1 MTRGTRALVACSLAA
16 IAAAAVAAT
25 PTGKT
30 AATGKVSA
38 TATPAPTASAPAPA
52 AAPVEFTG
60 TFLAG
65 TTYLAEMVY
74 DARVLKTWRPVKDVQ
89 PGANVAWTVA
99 WTNLEQFPALKTP
112 ATQARQQRFR
122 FRVVKTD
129 IVSGSPQ
136 LPWMATYRCEVLA
149 AEPMTA
155 LAPHQ
160 QQPPVA
166 RRH

>member
-38 TATPAPTASAPAPA
+38 TATPAPTASAPAAA

-89 PGANVAWTVA
+89 PGPNTAWSVA
-99 WTNLEQFPALKTP
+99 WTNLDQFPALKT
-112 ATQARQQRFR
+112 ASAQAKHQRFR
-122 FRVVKTD
+122 FRVTKADV
-129 IVSGSPQ
+129 VSGSPQ
-136 LPWMATYRCEVLA
+136 LPWMATYHCEVLA
-149 AEPMTA
+149 VEPVA
-155 LAPHQ
+155 APPK
-160 QQPPVA
+160 QQPTGK
-166 RRH
+166 RR